1 MVDSDKKVNRND
13 STQDMEEEIVSD
25 NHINETQDDIGSS
38 DVEAEATKKI
48 KQLKKELRS
57 VEEERRKTAED
68 LQRAKAE
75 FLNAKKRMNE
85 DITVRIAREREDIIS
100 SLLPVCD
107 SFQMAMQNTEQ
118 WEQVDPVWR
127 KGVEAIYAQLQ
138 SLLEQYHVTQIKP
151 TNEVFDPNVHEAVE
165 EESTDDTSLHN
176 TISKVV
182 QSGYQIRRTDGTTAL
197 LRPARVVV
205 YAANAPDSDTTSL
218 QQ

>member
-151 TNEVFDPNVHEAVE
+151 TNEVFDPNIHEAVE

-182 QSGYQIRRTDGTTAL
+182 QPGYQTRRIDGTTAL